1 MKNMPYW
8 HCLNVIISSP
18 AMDIRALRYFVELVR
33 EQSFTRAS
41 EKLFVTQPTISKMIR
56 NMEEE
61 LGQPLLSRSGH
72 SFTLTDSGQ
81 VLFTHGQLVLAQM
94 QQMEAELADLQSLQH
109 GRLALGIPPMVG
121 HVYADLIRAYRS
133 RYPKVELSIVE
144 YGGRRIEQAVLEGEL
159 DLAITMLPTKEE
171 GTLSTLELDC
181 YPIQVVLPDV
191 PRWRARAEIRL
202 GDLREEPFLLYTQ
215 AFTLSERLEQACLQ
229 AGFTPQVAARSSQ
242 WDFLTAMVRSGM
254 GVAFLPEPICRRLTP
269 DGLVLRP
276 LKPELS
282 WRLGVIW
289 PARRYLSRTAEAWL
303 ELCRESQEQITTP

>member
-1 MKNMPYW
+1 
-8 HCLNVIISSP
+8 
-18 AMDIRALRYFVELVR
+18 MDIRALRYFVELVR

-61 LGQPLLSRSGH
+61 LGQPLLSRAGRR
-72 SFTLTDSGQ
+72 FTLTDSGR
-81 VLFTHGQLVLAQM
+81 VLFNRAQTILAEM
-94 QQMEAELADLQSLQH
+94 QQLEAELADLQSLQF

-133 RYPKVELSIVE
+133 RYPKVDLSIVE

-159 DLAITMLPTKEE
+159 DLAITMLPTKE
-171 GTLSTLELDC
+171 GGALSALELDQ
-181 YPIQVVLPDV
+181 YPIQVVLPDL
-191 PRWRARAEIRL
+191 PRWRDCPEIRL
-202 GDLREEPFLLYTQ
+202 EALCDEPFLLYTQ
-215 AFTLSERLEQACLQ
+215 AFTLSERLEQTCRA
-229 AGFTPQVAARSSQ
+229 AGFEPQVAARSSQ

-254 GVAFLPEPICRRLTP
+254 GVAFLPEPICRRLAP

-276 LKPELS
+276 LVPELS

-289 PARRYLSRTAEAWL
+289 PSERYLSRTAEAWL
-303 ELCRESQEQITTP
+303 SLCREQGQTGSQG

>member
-1 MKNMPYW
+1 
-8 HCLNVIISSP
+8 
-18 AMDIRALRYFVELVR
+18 MDIRALRYFVELVR
-33 EQSFTRAS
+33 EKSFTRAS

-61 LGQPLLSRSGH
+61 LGQPLLNREGH

-81 VLFTHGQLVLAQM
+81 VLFAHGQLILAQM
-94 QQMEAELADLQSLQH
+94 QQLEAELADLQSLQH

-159 DLAITMLPTKEE
+159 DLAITMLPTREE
-171 GTLSTLELDC
+171 GVLSALELDC
-181 YPIQVVLPDV
+181 YPIQVVLPDL
-191 PRWRARAEIRL
+191 PRWRGDREIRL
-202 GDLREEPFLLYTQ
+202 ADLQEEPFLLYTQ
-215 AFTLSERLEQACLQ
+215 AFTLSERLEQACRQ
-229 AGFTPQVAARSSQ
+229 AGFVPQVAARSSQ

-276 LKPELS
+276 LLPELS

-289 PARRYLSRTAEAWL
+289 PAKRYLSRTAEAWL
-303 ELCRESQEQITTP
+303 ALCREQGARG

>member
-1 MKNMPYW
+1 
-8 HCLNVIISSP
+8 
-18 AMDIRALRYFVELVR
+18 MDIRALRYFVELVR
-33 EQSFTRAS
+33 EKSFTRAS

-56 NMEEE
+56 SMEEE
-61 LGQPLLSRSGH
+61 LGQPLLNREGH

-81 VLFTHGQLVLAQM
+81 VLFARGQLILAQM
-94 QQMEAELADLQSLQH
+94 QQLEAELADLQSLQH

-171 GTLSTLELDC
+171 GVLSALELDC
-181 YPIQVVLPDV
+181 YPIQVVLPDL
-191 PRWRARAEIRL
+191 PRWRGGSEIRL
-202 GDLREEPFLLYTQ
+202 ADLQEEPFLLYTQ
-215 AFTLSERLEQACLQ
+215 AFTLSERLEQACQQ
-229 AGFTPQVAARSSQ
+229 AGFVPQVAARSSQ

-276 LKPELS
+276 LLPELS
-282 WRLGVIW
+282 WRLGVIS
-289 PARRYLSRTAEAWL
+289 PAKRYLSRTAEAWL
-303 ELCRESQEQITTP
+303 ALCREQGARG